1 MKNASRGGRRGSRKS
16 GIPDEVKAQ
25 RKEKQYN
32 LLPKTPNQKLYL
44 DALQAG
50 VKLVVATG
58 HAGTG
63 KTFIAAAHAAQ
74 EFMKGHVSKIIIAR
88 PNKAMGQDGGHLP
101 GTEFEKLYPYVRN
114 MLDVLKRVLGDGKF
128 QYMVEHDQIE
138 VQPIEKIRGRSFDE
152 KCVVIID
159 ETQNTSPDQIKSIVT
174 RIGEGCQMVLCGD
187 PVQTDIRGESGL
199 SYITAVIA
207 RHNISDTFVVSF
219 TDNDIV
225 RSGMVREFILA
236 FEKDRG

>member
-1 MKNASRGGRRGSRKS
+1 MKNAHRSGKRASRKT

-25 RKEKQYN
+25 TKEQQFN
-32 LLPKTPNQKLYL
+32 LLPKTPNQKVYL
-44 DALQAG
+44 DALRAG

-74 EFMKGHVSKIIIAR
+74 EFTKRNISKIIIAR

-114 MLDVLKRVLGDGKF
+114 MLDVLKKVLGEGKF

-152 KCVVIID
+152 RCIVIID

-199 SYITAVIA
+199 TYITNVISKYQ
-207 RHNISDTFVVSF
+207 ISDTHVVSF